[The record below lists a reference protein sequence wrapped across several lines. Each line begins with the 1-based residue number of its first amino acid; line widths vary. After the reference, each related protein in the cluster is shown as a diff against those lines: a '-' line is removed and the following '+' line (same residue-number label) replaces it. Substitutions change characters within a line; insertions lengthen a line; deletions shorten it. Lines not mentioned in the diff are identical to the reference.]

1 MTSHHLQ
8 DPSDTPITEVV
19 VRRDGVEIDRHP
31 CESEQE
37 AADIIANWEELP
49 GVECEVVD
57 RATGRDERATDIDW
71 TDPVI
76 DYPAVE
82 SDPIR

>member
-1 MTSHHLQ
+1 MTKHDLQ

-19 VRRDGVEIDRHP
+19 VLRDGVEIGRYP

-37 AADIIANWEELP
+37 AADIIAHWDELP

-57 RATGRDERATDIDW
+57 VSTGRDEEATDITW
-71 TDPVI
+71 LDPAG
-76 DYPAVE
+76 DYPLFE
-82 SDPIR
+82 SDPAS

>member
-1 MTSHHLQ
+1 MTSHHAQ

-19 VRRDGVEIDRHP
+19 VRRDGVVIHRQP

-37 AADIIANWEELP
+37 AAGIIAHWEELG

-57 RATGRDERATDIDW
+57 LATGRDEGATDIDW
-71 TDPVI
+71 ADPAV
-76 DYPAVE
+76 DYPPLE
-82 SDPIR
+82 SDPAH